1 MKRLL
6 FLILPILI
14 TFNSYSIPVK
24 TPPLAV
30 ASIDTNYRITIP
42 SIPIQRYYYVDISHL
57 DFADEQ
63 EAIYLLTS
71 YVTANLISNEV
82 FYSEGYMQIQLH
94 LEHIPES
101 DRTVAKMQNYLNCL
115 TKPH

>member
-1 MKRLL
+1 MKQLL
-6 FLILPILI
+6 KLILLTIVLTATPASAQEMPRAVINPEYLVSLP
-14 TFNSYSIPVK
+14 TDIP
-24 TPPLAV
+24 L
-30 ASIDTNYRITIP
+30 
-42 SIPIQRYYYVDISHL
+42 QEYYFVDISHL

-94 LEHIPES
+94 LEYIPES